1 MISRLVAAALL
12 CVASVTAPAKAQVVS
27 PLYGSNSLIDQTVVT
42 LDASGNATWNFTTV
56 FPGVPAIVHLPK
68 QSGTTDALICN
79 WTSVSQ
85 TSVTIHCWRTNV
97 LGALLSGVLGG
108 ATAGQQVSLVARY
121 IP

>member
-1 MISRLVAAALL
+1 MTRTLVYAAIALCL
-12 CVASVTAPAKAQVVS
+12 AAVPARAQVVS
-27 PLYGSNSLIDQTVVT
+27 PLYPTGSLIDQTVVT
-42 LDASGNATWNFTTV
+42 LDSSGNATWAFTTV

-68 QSGTTDALICN
+68 QMNGTDALICN

-97 LGALLSGVLGG
+97 LSGLLSGLLGG
-108 ATAGQQVSLVARY
+108 SVTGAQVSLVARY